1 MSVKNKPVKFHLPIP
16 PESLCLSVFV
26 ANFIYSFNDLKTNGN
41 FRFYR
46 LSVFFILVGIVLFPA
61 VLFAQETNIDLK
73 QRELLIEKIEN
84 LAEKSEFEPDF
95 TDLLDNITFLLENP
109 VDLNSADFDQMKQ
122 IMFLTDFQVMK
133 IIEYRAKY
141 GNFLTIY
148 ELQGVEGLNEET
160 IELMEPF
167 VKISNEKPK
176 GIFKPRDVFR
186 NGKHNFFLRYSQ
198 IAEDQKGYKSLS
210 DSAKAANPNGYYPGS
225 PSKIYSRYG
234 FNYNNRLRIGI
245 TADKDPGEEF
255 FKGTQP
261 NGFDFYSAFAYY
273 SGKGVVKDLVVG
285 DYQAGFGQGLTFW
298 TGLAFGKSSEAVSMK
313 RNAVGIKPSTSVNEN
328 LFMRGIA
335 ATFAMQNLE
344 LTTFYSSKKVDANI
358 GETDTLNPEI
368 LYVTS
373 LQETGYHRTQAE
385 LMDKNAIGEKIMGL
399 HLGYRKN
406 LYSIGATVYKT
417 NFDTPIQNSGD
428 LYEKYRFSGTGNLNG
443 GLDFNF
449 YVKNFNFFGE
459 LSASQ
464 NGGKAYLAG
473 CQASVGPRVAFSV
486 FYRDYGAKY
495 QNLYSNALGEN
506 SDNNN
511 EKGLYAGI
519 LLRLHKYWTFTGY
532 SDYFSFPWLKY
543 RVDAPSAG
551 SEYSA
556 QLSYQPMR
564 TLELIFRYRYENKQI
579 NSGEEA
585 LLPQISTTVR
595 QNFRFHV
602 SSDILPWITL
612 RSRVEYLKFVP
623 GNEPSGNGFLVY
635 QDVTVRPENR
645 PFDVTMRYA
654 IFSTDSY
661 DERIYAYENDVLYAF
676 SVPSYYDQGSRWY
689 LLVKYE
695 FARWLDFWVRYA
707 RTVYTNQQTI
717 GSGLDEIEGD
727 TKSEIKVQVRVK
739 F

>member
-1 MSVKNKPVKFHLPIP
+1 MKKPVKSPIQTP
-16 PESLCLSVFV
+16 PTLLCRSAFV
-26 ANFIYSFNDLKTNGN
+26 AKSTCCSNVFKIKENESRN
-41 FRFYR
+41 R
-46 LSVFFILVGIVLFPA
+46 LLAIFFLAGMVLFPNF
-61 VLFAQETNIDLK
+61 LCAQETNIDLK
-73 QRELLIEKIEN
+73 QREMLIEKIEN

-109 VDLNSADFDQMKQ
+109 VDLNSADFDQLKR
-122 IMFLTDFQVMK
+122 IMFLTDLQVIK

-148 ELQGVEGLNEET
+148 ELQAVEGLDEET
-160 IELMEPF
+160 IALMEPF
-167 VKISNEKPK
+167 VKISIEKPK
-176 GIFKPRDVFR
+176 ERIKLQDVFR
-186 NGKHNFFLRYSQ
+186 YGKHDFFLRYSQ
-198 IAEDQKGYKSLS
+198 IVQDQNGYESIS
-210 DSAKAANPNGYYPGS
+210 DSAKAANPNSYYPGS

-234 FNYNNRLRIGI
+234 FNFNNRLRFGI

-273 SGKGVVKDLVVG
+273 GGKGVIKDVVVG

-335 ATFAMQNLE
+335 ATFSLKNTE
-344 LTTFYSSKKVDANI
+344 LTAFYSSKKVDANI
-358 GETDTLNPEI
+358 GETDTLNQEI

-385 LMDKNAIGEKIMGL
+385 LMDKNVISEKIMGM

-406 LYSIGATVYKT
+406 LYSAGMTVYKT
-417 NFDTPIQNSGD
+417 NFDVPIQNSVS
-428 LYEKYRFSGTGNLNG
+428 LYEKFQFSGTSNLNG
-443 GLDFNF
+443 GLDLNF
-449 YVKNFNFFGE
+449 YVNNFNFFGE

-473 CQASVGPRVAFSV
+473 CQASFGPRVELAV
-486 FYRDYGAKY
+486 FYRDYGVKY

-506 SDNNN
+506 SDNSN
-511 EKGLYAGI
+511 EKGFYAGI
-519 LLRLHKYWTFTGY
+519 LLRLHKFWTFTGY
-532 SDYFSFPWLKY
+532 ADYFSFPWLKY

-551 SEYSA
+551 KEYSA
-556 QLSYQPMR
+556 QLSCQPLR
-564 TLELIFRYRYENKQI
+564 TLELIFRYRFQNKQI
-579 NSGEEA
+579 NSGSET
-585 LLPQISTTVR
+585 LLPHITATER

-602 SSDILPWITL
+602 SSDILPWIAL
-612 RSRVEYLKFVP
+612 RSRVEYLKFNP
-623 GNEPSGNGFLVY
+623 GNEPAGYGYLVY
-635 QDVTVRPENR
+635 QDVMIRPENK
-645 PFDVTMRYA
+645 PFDVTLRYA

-676 SVPSYYDQGSRWY
+676 SVPSYYYKGSRYY

-695 FARWLDFWVRYA
+695 FSRWLSFWVRFA
-707 RTVYTNQQTI
+707 QTVYTNQQTI

-727 TKSEIKVQVRVK
+727 TKSEIKLQVRLK